1 MKQRAG
7 FTLIE
12 AMITVAIIAIMATI
26 ALPSYNEYV
35 IRSKLTEATTT
46 LADLRVKLEQYYQN
60 NRNYSS
66 TSTACPGVAM
76 PAAPSVKYFTFTCN
90 WSSGGNDQHFTL
102 TASNVANQGLGA
114 AGLYE
119 FTINQ
124 ANVRTTTAFPAT
136 TGLPK
141 SCWISKRGE
150 SC

>member
-1 MKQRAG
+1 MKHPAG

-12 AMITVAIIAIMATI
+12 AMITVAIIAIMAAI

-46 LADLRVKLEQYYQN
+46 LADLRVKLEQYYQD
-60 NRNYSS
+60 NRTYSS
-66 TSTACPGVAM
+66 TATACPGLAM
-76 PAAPSVKYFTFTCN
+76 PGAPSVKFFTFTCN
-90 WSSGGNDQHFTL
+90 SGSSGNEQNFTL
-102 TASNVANQGLGA
+102 TASNVANLGLGA

-124 ANVRTTTAFPAT
+124 SNVRTTTAFPAAI
-136 TGLPK
+136 GLPK
-141 SCWISKRGE
+141 SCWISKKDE